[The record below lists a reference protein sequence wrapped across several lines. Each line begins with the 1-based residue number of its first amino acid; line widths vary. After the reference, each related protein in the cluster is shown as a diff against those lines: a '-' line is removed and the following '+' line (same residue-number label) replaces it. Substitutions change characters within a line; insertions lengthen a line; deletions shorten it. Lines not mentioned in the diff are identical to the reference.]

1 MNWRNAAWFTAGF
14 LMRAMIAKINDLTY
28 DWRYLRA
35 VYQGRGMHY
44 IVKLR
49 GIVWDDGQGEY
60 NVARLP
66 REMNVTV
73 FAEDEEEAL
82 EYALSDAA
90 DDQGFVIESVE
101 SHEII
106 RGRRRSD

>member
-1 MNWRNAAWFTAGF
+1 MG
-14 LMRAMIAKINDLTY
+14 
-28 DWRYLRA
+28 
-35 VYQGRGMHY
+35 HY

-49 GIVWDDGQGEY
+49 GITWDDGKGDY
-60 NVARLP
+60 DVSHLP

-73 FAEDEEEAL
+73 LADDEAEAL
-82 EYALSDAA
+82 EYALSEAT
-90 DDQGFVIESVE
+90 DDQGFMIESVE